1 MGRNWRVALDA
12 NAVTY
17 LIKALESQFAE
28 PSGPT
33 ALEEIALCRIFLYHD
48 VPYVSPTVEKQC
60 LAIRDQRKRE
70 KHDSWL
76 SVAFRCFGD
85 DLDMAGSESR
95 ILDLFQLHRDPDDCT
110 ILVECER
117 YGMDV
122 LLTYDRDFI
131 DHLAGEAAS
140 GLRVLRPS
148 ELWPL
153 LAISPGA
160 TPRVVPAQGNPMAAT
175 SWWRI

>member
-17 LIKALESQFAE
+17 LIKALESHFDR

-33 ALEEIALCRIFLYHD
+33 ALEEIALCRIFIYYD

-60 LAIRDQRKRE
+60 LAIRDRSKRE

-76 SVAFRCFGD
+76 SVAFRSFGD
-85 DLDMAGSESR
+85 GLDMTESEGR

-131 DHLAGEAAS
+131 DHLAGHAA
-140 GLRVLRPS
+140 GVRVLRPT
-148 ELWPL
+148 ELWPQ
-153 LAISPGA
+153 LAIPPGA
-160 TPRVVPAQGNPMAAT
+160 APRIEPAHGNPMAAT

>member
-17 LIKALESQFAE
+17 LIKALESHLAE

-33 ALEEIALCRIFLYHD
+33 ALEEIALCRIFIYDD
-48 VPYVSPTVEKQC
+48 VPYVSPTVERQC
-60 LAIRDQRKRE
+60 LAIPDHNKRD
-70 KHDSWL
+70 KHESWL

-85 DLDMAGSESR
+85 DLDMTGSESR

-131 DHLAGEAAS
+131 DHLAGRAV

-148 ELWPL
+148 ELWPQL
-153 LAISPGA
+153 GIPPGA
-160 TPRVVPAQGNPMAAT
+160 KPRVEPAHGNPMAAT
-175 SWWRI
+175 PWWRI

>member
-1 MGRNWRVALDA
+1 MGCNWRIALDA

-17 LIKALESQFAE
+17 LITALESHFAE

-33 ALEEIALCRIFLYHD
+33 ALEEIALCRIFIYHG
-48 VPYVSPTVEKQC
+48 VPYVSPTVQKQC

-76 SVAFRCFGD
+76 SVAFLSFGD
-85 DLDMAGSESR
+85 DLDMTGSESR

-122 LLTYDRDFI
+122 LLTDDRDFI
-131 DHLAGEAAS
+131 DHLARQAV

-148 ELWPL
+148 ELWPM
-153 LAISPGA
+153 LAIPPGA
-160 TPRVVPAQGNPMAAT
+160 TPRYSPMEGNPMADA